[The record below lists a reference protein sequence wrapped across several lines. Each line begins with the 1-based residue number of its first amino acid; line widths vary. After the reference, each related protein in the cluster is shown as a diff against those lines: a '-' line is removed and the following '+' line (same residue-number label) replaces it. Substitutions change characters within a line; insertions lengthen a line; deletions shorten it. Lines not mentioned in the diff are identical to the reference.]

1 MKIGS
6 EKHTAHRF
14 GLYGLPLERTIF
26 AAEVPELG
34 RGSSTPVTYASVLAG
49 DSATPP
55 SAKTDCQLK
64 DLLNLPP
71 DIGTHK
77 IYLIPFY
84 YNKNSLSSF
93 SYPRP
98 TKWGQHKVFTML

>member
-1 MKIGS
+1 MINILSRVVDDIRVATRFYRRCYVPYFISAKPS
-6 EKHTAHRF
+6 RF

-49 DSATPP
+49 DNATPP

-71 DIGTHK
+71 DIGE
-77 IYLIPFY
+77 
-84 YNKNSLSSF
+84 
-93 SYPRP
+93 
-98 TKWGQHKVFTML
+98 